1 MSNFDAIKLSV
12 EASMP
17 NNTVLFDD
25 KGMPS
30 IMVKIPKF
38 KISDVIVGGSETTH
52 PAFIVDGV
60 EKDFIYISKYQNTV
74 IDDRAY
80 SLPMQDPR
88 ASVNFDQAKQF
99 CENKGKGWHLMTNA
113 EWAAI
118 ALWCLKNGYMPRG
131 NNNYGA
137 DHSAAHERGV
147 ATTIGSDGKTNR
159 VATGSG
165 PVTWAH
171 NGDSSGIYDLN
182 GNVNE
187 WVGGF
192 RLNAGEIQVIPNN
205 DAAVTGTNQTAT
217 SPLWKAITKA
227 GNLVAPG
234 SSGSLKF
241 DNPLKLVE
249 TITGTPGASS
259 SVFQNLTKS
268 ETIETIPE
276 ILKSLGL
283 YPAGADLGGDSIY
296 IDSSSE
302 RLACRGGNWSN
313 TTTAGVFFLY
323 ALYPRSI
330 VHTFVGF
337 RAAFVDLP

>member
-88 ASVNFDQAKQF
+88 TSVNFDQAKQF

-147 ATTIGSDGKTNR
+147 ATLIGSDGKTNR

-182 GNVNE
+182 GNVSE

-192 RLNAGEIQVIPNN
+192 RMNAGEIQVIPNN

-217 SPLWKAITKA
+217 SPLWKAITKT

-249 TITGTPGASS
+249 TITGTPGAAS
-259 SVFQNLTKS
+259 SVFQNLNKS
-268 ETIETIPE
+268 DTIETIPE
-276 ILKSLGL
+276 ILKALGL
-283 YPAGADLGGDSIY
+283 YPAGADLGGDQIY
-296 IDSSSE
+296 IDSTSE
-302 RLACRGGNWSN
+302 RLASRGGNWSI
-313 TTTAGVFFLY
+313 TSYAGVFYLI
-323 ALYPRSI
+323 ANNSRTASDTSI
-330 VHTFVGF
+330 GF

>member
-38 KISDVIVGGSETTH
+38 KISDVIVGGSEMTH

-88 ASVNFDQAKQF
+88 TSVNFDQAKQF

-147 ATTIGSDGKTNR
+147 ATLIGSDGKTNR

-182 GNVNE
+182 GNVAE

-192 RLNAGEIQVIPNN
+192 RMNAGEIQVIPNN

-249 TITGTPGASS
+249 TITGTPGAVS

-268 ETIETIPE
+268 DTIETIPE
-276 ILKSLGL
+276 ILKALGL
-283 YPAGADLGGDSIY
+283 YPAGADLGGDQIY
-296 IDSSSE
+296 IDSTSE
-302 RLACRGGNWSN
+302 RLAFRGGTWSS
-313 TTTAGVFFLY
+313 TTGAGVFYLV
-323 ALYPRSI
+323 ASNSRSNSRAGI
-330 VHTFVGF
+330 GF
-337 RAAFVDLP
+337 RVAFVDLP

>member
-88 ASVNFDQAKQF
+88 ISVNFDQAKQF

-147 ATTIGSDGKTNR
+147 ATLIGSDGRANR

-182 GNVNE
+182 GNVDE

-192 RLNAGEIQVIPNN
+192 RTNAGEIQVIPNN

-241 DNPLKLVE
+241 DVPLKLVE
-249 TITGTPGASS
+249 TITGTPGEANYA
-259 SVFQNLTKS
+259 FQNPTKS
-268 ETIETIPE
+268 ETIETVPE
-276 ILKSLGL
+276 ILKALGV
-283 YPAGADLGGDSIY
+283 YPAGADLGEDQIY
-296 IDSSSE
+296 IDSRSE
-302 RLACRGGNWSN
+302 RLAYRGGSWAY
-313 TTTAGVFFLY
+313 TTGAGMFY
-323 ALYPRSI
+323 MNANSPRSYSNANI
-330 VHTFVGF
+330 GF

>member
-1 MSNFDAIKLSV
+1 
-12 EASMP
+12 
-17 NNTVLFDD
+17 
-25 KGMPS
+25 
-30 IMVKIPKF
+30 
-38 KISDVIVGGSETTH
+38 
-52 PAFIVDGV
+52 
-60 EKDFIYISKYQNTV
+60 
-74 IDDRAY
+74 
-80 SLPMQDPR
+80 
-88 ASVNFDQAKQF
+88 
-99 CENKGKGWHLMTNA
+99 MTNA

-147 ATTIGSDGKTNR
+147 ATLIGSDGKTNR

-205 DAAVTGTNQTAT
+205 DAAVTGTNQTAA

-249 TITGTPGASS
+249 TITGTPGQTGGTL
-259 SVFQNLTKS
+259 QNLTKS
-268 ETIETIPE
+268 DTIETVPE

-283 YPAGADLGGDSIY
+283 YPAGADLGGDQIY
-296 IDSSSE
+296 IDSNGE
-302 RLACRGGNWSN
+302 RLAFRGGFW
-313 TTTAGVFFLY
+313 TYAAGAGVFCLSAY
-323 ALYPRSI
+323 YSRTASST
-330 VHTFVGF
+330 TFGF

>member
-1 MSNFDAIKLSV
+1 
-12 EASMP
+12 
-17 NNTVLFDD
+17 
-25 KGMPS
+25 
-30 IMVKIPKF
+30 
-38 KISDVIVGGSETTH
+38 
-52 PAFIVDGV
+52 
-60 EKDFIYISKYQNTV
+60 
-74 IDDRAY
+74 
-80 SLPMQDPR
+80 
-88 ASVNFDQAKQF
+88 
-99 CENKGKGWHLMTNA
+99 MTNA

-147 ATTIGSDGKTNR
+147 ATLIGSDGRTNR

-182 GNVNE
+182 GNVSE

-205 DAAVTGTNQTAT
+205 DAAVTGTNQTST
-217 SPLWKAITKA
+217 SPLWKGITKT

-249 TITGTPGASS
+249 TITGTPGAAS

-268 ETIETIPE
+268 DTIETIPE
-276 ILKSLGL
+276 ILKALGL
-283 YPAGADLGGDSIY
+283 YPAGADLGGDQIY
-296 IDSSSE
+296 IDSTSE
-302 RLACRGGNWSN
+302 RLAYRGGSWTN
-313 TTTAGVFFLY
+313 TTFAGVFCLS
-323 ALYPRSI
+323 ANYPRSGSS
-330 VHTFVGF
+330 TFIGF

>member
-80 SLPMQDPR
+80 SLPMQDPKTYTT
-88 ASVNFDQAKQF
+88 FDQAKQYS
-99 CENKGKGWHLMTNA
+99 ENKGKGWHLMTNA
-113 EWAAI
+113 EWSAI
-118 ALWCLKNGYMPRG
+118 ALWCLKNGFMPRG
-131 NNNYGA
+131 NNNYGS
-137 DHSAAHERGV
+137 DHSAAYEKGV
-147 ATTIGSDGKTNR
+147 QTTTSDGKTNR

-182 GNVNE
+182 GNVAE

-192 RLNAGEIQVIPNN
+192 RLNAGEIQIIPDNN
-205 DAAVTGTNQTAT
+205 AATTGTNQTAS
-217 SPLWKAITKA
+217 SPLWKGVTKT

-234 SSGSLKF
+234 SSGTLKY
-241 DNPLKLVE
+241 DTAAKLVE
-249 TITGTPGASS
+249 TITGTPGQTSV
-259 SVFQNLTKS
+259 VFQNMSKDAS
-268 ETIETIPE
+268 IETVPE
-276 ILKSLGL
+276 ILKALGL
-283 YPAGADLGGDSIY
+283 FPAGAELGGDSFY
-296 IDSSSE
+296 IDNRDE
-302 RLACRGGNWSN
+302 RLACRGGNWSYTSN
-313 TTTAGVFFLY
+313 AGVFYLY
-323 ALYPRSI
+323 GYSPRSGSNA
-330 VHTFVGF
+330 HVGF
-337 RAAFVDLP
+337 RAAFVE

>member
-17 NNTVLFDD
+17 NNTVIFDD

-52 PAFIVDGV
+52 PAFIVNGV

-88 ASVNFDQAKQF
+88 TSVNFDQAKQF
-99 CENKGKGWHLMTNA
+99 CENKGRGWHLMTNA

-118 ALWCLKNGYMPRG
+118 ALWCLKNGFMPRG

-147 ATTIGSDGKTNR
+147 ATLIGSDGKTNR

-182 GNVNE
+182 GNVAE

-241 DNPLKLVE
+241 DTPLKLVE
-249 TITGTPGASS
+249 TITGTPGTVS

-268 ETIETIPE
+268 DTIETAPE
-276 ILKSLGL
+276 ILKALGL
-283 YPAGADLGGDSIY
+283 YPAGADLGGDQIY
-296 IDSSSE
+296 IDNRDE
-302 RLACRGGNWSN
+302 RLGVRGGIWSH
-313 TTTAGVFFLY
+313 TAYAGVFYLN
-323 ALYPRSI
+323 ASNPRSNSY
-330 VHTFVGF
+330 TSVGF